1 MKTTTAWFLGL
12 AVTAFLAQGAR
23 SDVTDMRENSFSIES
38 KVTTRAAAAVVYRE
52 LGRLSRWWD
61 SEHTYSG
68 SAKNLSLQMQAGGC
82 FCETTSNGGSI
93 QHGRVI
99 YAQPNESLRLDAFL
113 AQWLLGQGDALH
125 RDPRVRRVLR
135 LMPWPGASLLSRH
148 EEGVGAGVLIAKLLD
163 PSAAAWVVLGG
174 TDAAAA
180 L

>member
-99 YAQPNESLRLDAFL
+99 YAQPNEWLRLDAP
-113 AQWLLGQGDALH
+113 LGPLQD
-125 RDPRVRRVLR
+125 
-135 LMPWPGASLLSRH
+135 MP
-148 EEGVGAGVLIAKLLD
+148 VTGVLTFKLA
-163 PSAAAWVVLGG
+163 PAESGG
-174 TDAAAA
+174 TQVTMTYRVAGGLTMETGKLAPLVDQVMRIQLDRLKAHTDSLAK
-180 L
+180 